1 MNFLNPLQY
10 LESGINDL
18 NNYLNWFLLI
28 QKEASEKITKIIK
41 EKWNF
46 DKQLL
51 KEIVKNILIKQGFI
65 SWSELTEENIKYSLE
80 LRNNEGIIAIYI
92 GNDFPEIYI
101 NLKFWTIGDRV
112 SHKIWIIIPS
122 NWPYETAKENSWF
135 LPIDSEDQEFKNNWF
150 FKI

>member
-28 QKEASEKITKIIK
+28 QKGASEKITKIIK

-65 SWSELTEENIKYSLE
+65 SWSELTLE
-80 LRNNEGIIAIYI
+80 LSNNEGIMAIYI

-101 NLKFWTIGDRV
+101 NIKIWTIGDRC
-112 SHKIWIIIPS
+112 SHKIWITIPS
-122 NWPYETAKENSWF
+122 NGPYETAKENSWF
-135 LPIDSEDQEFKNNWF
+135 LPIDIENQEFKNNWF